1 MRIFGREPAVIMAFI
16 ASAIAVFSSFIFP
29 LSDTQQGVLN
39 AADVALFG
47 LITATLVAHEKLLPA
62 ITGLAK
68 AVVAVAISFGLHWSP
83 EQQGLV
89 LTLVATAAAL
99 LGVRPQVVA
108 SVPPEQAP

>member
-1 MRIFGREPAVIMAFI
+1 MKIFGREPAVITAFI

-39 AADVALFG
+39 AADLAIFG
-47 LITATLVAHEKLLPA
+47 FIAAALVAKEKLLPA

-68 AVVAVAISFGLHWSP
+68 ALIAVAISFGLHWSP
-83 EQQGLV
+83 EQQGLI
-89 LTLVATAAAL
+89 LSIIATGAAL

-108 SVPPEQAP
+108 SVPPEEAP

>member
-1 MRIFGREPAVIMAFI
+1 MRVFGREPAVIMAFI

-39 AADVALFG
+39 AADYAIFG
-47 LITATLVAHEKLLPA
+47 FITAALVAKEKLLPA
-62 ITGLAK
+62 TTGLAK
-68 AVVAVAISFGLHWSP
+68 ALIAVALAFGLHWTP

-89 LTLVATAAAL
+89 LSLVATAAAL

-108 SVPPEQAP
+108 SVPPEAAP